1 MKNKKQNM
9 TGSTIF
15 GFLILF
21 FTIATV
27 TSISVAIFHLVNIK
41 TSGDLV
47 AIIAVM
53 VALVFVGTFI
63 CTLIDKARRKHL
75 VEDPVSQILEA
86 THKIST
92 GNFDVKL
99 KPKHSYDKYNEYDF
113 IMENINIMASELSK
127 NEILK
132 NDFIANVSHEIKTP
146 LAIIQNYT
154 TMLSDKTIDEKTRN
168 ECLSALSNAT
178 KRLTS
183 LVTGILKLNKLEH
196 QQTLPNLSAFNLG
209 ESLRQN
215 VIEFENLIEEKNLEL
230 DCNIDDVIINS
241 SEEYLNIVWNNLLS
255 NAIKFTKH
263 GKISVSLKEID
274 GNAIIKIKDT
284 GIGMNSEVGNHI
296 FEKFYQGDTSH
307 SFAGNGLGLA
317 LVKRVIDILG
327 GEISVESA
335 QKKGSTFTVK
345 ISKG

>member
-183 LVTGILKLNKLEH
+183 LVTDILKLNKLEH

-263 GKISVSLKEID
+263 GKISVSLKEIG
-274 GNAIIKIKDT
+274 GNAVIKIKDT
-284 GIGMNSEVGNHI
+284 GIGMNNEVGNHI
-296 FEKFYQGDTSH
+296 FDKFYQGDTSH

-327 GEISVESA
+327 GEISVEST